1 MHNFNLICMLALIR
15 KSSLKLRYDYSR
27 SKRGP
32 LLFKKSVLSIMY
44 RESNVTQHL
53 GK

>member
-15 KSSLKLRYDYSR
+15 KTSLKLLYDYSR
-27 SKRGP
+27 SKHGP

-44 RESNVTQHL
+44 PESSATQHL